1 MKKMNRIHHLFESK
15 SENILSVYFTAGYP
29 NLNDTENIIVELEN
43 SGVDLIEIGIPFSDP
58 VADGPVIQ
66 SSSQTALENGMTLNL
81 ILTQLKDI
89 RTKVKLP
96 LILMGYV
103 NPILQYGVEKFCTEA
118 SQIGIDAVIIPDLPF
133 DLYEKKY
140 KKLFESNNLLN
151 INLITPRT
159 SPKRLKRIDKAS
171 KGFMYMVSSSS
182 TTGTKQVENLVLSDF
197 ASKIAIL
204 KLKTPRLIGFGIS
217 NKTTFENACKFSSGA
232 IIGTAFINAISSSLD
247 LSKSIYNFIK
257 SIRE

>member
-1 MKKMNRIHHLFESK
+1 MNRIHHLFESK

-159 SPKRLKRIDKAS
+159 SPKRLKKIDKAS

-217 NKTTFENACKFSSGA
+217 NKTTFENTCKFSSGA
-232 IIGTAFINAISSSLD
+232 IIGTAFINAISSSQD